1 MIRLRSRNDFQRV
14 RRTGKSWAH
23 PLIVLLARSNGLT
36 HTRIG
41 LVASKSVGGA
51 VQRNH
56 AKRRMRAELNTQ
68 STRITSGWDLVFVTR
83 RPILDCSA
91 QTLSEA
97 VTELLLRAGFLHSE
111 D

>member
-1 MIRLRSRNDFQRV
+1 M
-14 RRTGKSWAH
+14 
-23 PLIVLLARSNGLT
+23 T

-51 VQRNH
+51 VPRNR
-56 AKRRMRAELNTQ
+56 AKRRLRAELSAQ
-68 STRITSGWDLVFVTR
+68 STHITAGWDLVFVAR

-97 VTELLLRAGFLHSE
+97 VTELLSRARLLLHSE
-111 D
+111 H